1 MIDILLL
8 LVILALII
16 HLPNLEGNYLEQD
29 NTIYLRGI
37 CAIFVVLHHISQYIN
52 TGNFSNYLI
61 FMGRYAVGV
70 FFFLS
75 GYALLTQLNKSKNYL
90 KNFFV
95 KRVLS
100 LVIPYLIFSIIYYTS
115 YKLRVDLNYSIFEI
129 AKNFPKYDVV
139 VANGWFMISI
149 IVAYLSFYCSFR
161 LIKNKDIALITTII
175 LFGLY
180 NYLMFK
186 EGYKIHWYD
195 AILTFPLGLVWAR
208 FKSQIDNILYRY
220 SKFII
225 LLGLI
230 NLFIWH
236 NHAIWID
243 KLGITRDIIK
253 VGIMNI
259 TVCSFV
265 VFVMLLLV
273 KLNIKNPIFKWI
285 GKYSLELYLIHGL
298 FIQLFKP
305 KYSSHLTDF
314 IFGIKVIS
322 FSIVCAV
329 ILSYLVKFITKKILH
344 PFFT

>member
-8 LVILALII
+8 LVIAGLIV
-16 HLPNLEGNYLEQD
+16 HLPNLEGNYLNQD

-37 CAIFVVLHHISQYIN
+37 CAIFVVLHHISQYIS
-52 TGNFSNYLI
+52 TGNFFNYLI

-75 GYALLTQLNKSKNYL
+75 GYALLTQFNKSKDYL
-90 KNFFV
+90 KKFFS
-95 KRVLS
+95 KRILN
-100 LVIPYLIFSIIYYTS
+100 LVIPYLIFALIYFIF
-115 YKLRVDLNYSIFEI
+115 YKVRVDSNYSLITI
-129 AKNFPKYDVV
+129 MQHFPKNDVV
-139 VANGWFMISI
+139 VSNGWFMVSI
-149 IVAYLSFYCSFR
+149 IVAYLLFYLSFR
-161 LIKNKDIALITTII
+161 LIKNKDIALMMTII
-175 LFGLY
+175 LFSIY
-180 NYLMFK
+180 NYFLFK
-186 EGYKIHWYD
+186 DGYGFHWY
-195 AILTFPLGLVWAR
+195 ASALTFPLGLVWSR
-208 FKSQIDNILYRY
+208 FKTQIDIVLYRY
-220 SKFII
+220 SKFIVLI
-225 LLGLI
+225 GLI
-230 NLFIWH
+230 HLFVWH

-265 VFVMLLLV
+265 MFVMFLLV

-285 GKYSLELYLIHGL
+285 GNYSLELYLIHGL

>member
-8 LVILALII
+8 LVFIGLIV
-16 HLPNLEGNYLEQD
+16 HLPNLEGNSLNQD

-37 CAIFVVLHHISQYIN
+37 AAIFVVLHHISLYVE
-52 TGNFSNYLI
+52 TGNMFNYLV
-61 FMGRYAVGV
+61 FMGRYAVGI

-75 GYALLTQLNKSKNYL
+75 GYALLTQLNRSQNYL
-90 KNFFV
+90 KRFFT
-95 KRVLS
+95 KRILN
-100 LVIPYLIFSIIYYTS
+100 LVIPYFIFAIIYFIFYKVRVDSSYSLSSIIQ
-115 YKLRVDLNYSIFEI
+115 
-129 AKNFPKYDVV
+129 NFPKNDAV

-149 IVAYLSFYCSFR
+149 VIAYLLFYISFR
-161 LIKNKDIALITTII
+161 LIKNKDIALIFCVL
-175 LFGLY
+175 LFSIY
-180 NYLMFK
+180 NYFLYK
-186 EGYKIHWYD
+186 DGYGFHWYNSFL
-195 AILTFPLGLVWAR
+195 AFPLGLVWAR
-208 FKSQIDNILYRY
+208 FKSQIDAVLYRY

-236 NHAIWID
+236 NHAIWMD
-243 KLGITRDIIK
+243 KLGITRDVIK

-265 VFVMLLLV
+265 MFVMFLLV
-273 KLNIKNPIFKWI
+273 KLNIKNPIFKWV

-344 PFFT
+344 PFIT